1 MMIFFAST
9 TPPSLSLSLSL
20 SRCGSVVLDFMMR
33 FNQSVVVNNI
43 LTVLSNA
50 ARQNKLGGFKVN
62 PASIK
67 QVFLPSDGSESTVKG
82 KFNKEIVNYIEVRKA
97 TRCIIRHGF
106 MLLWFKDWMN
116 EVTTSNS
123 FDEKELATGLQL
135 FLTFRVLRD
144 PSRELLIATTLK
156 FLKNLFRLCGIFL
169 PNLRILSQM
178 NN

>member
-1 MMIFFAST
+1 MFKSQCILTLKNHQST
-9 TPPSLSLSLSL
+9 NICDDDILCFHHPPPSLSLSLSLSL

-67 QVFLPSDGSESTVKG
+67 QVFLPTDGSESTVKG
-82 KFNKEIVNYIEVRKA
+82 KFNTEIVNYIEVRKA

-106 MLLWFKDWMN
+106 MLLWFKD
-116 EVTTSNS
+116 
-123 FDEKELATGLQL
+123 
-135 FLTFRVLRD
+135 
-144 PSRELLIATTLK
+144 
-156 FLKNLFRLCGIFL
+156 
-169 PNLRILSQM
+169 
-178 NN
+178 

>member
-9 TPPSLSLSLSL
+9 TPPPPLSFSLSLSR

-50 ARQNKLGGFKVN
+50 AKQNKLGGFKVN

-67 QVFLPSDGSESTVKG
+67 QVFLPTDGSESTVKG

-106 MLLWFKDWMN
+106 MLLWFKD
-116 EVTTSNS
+116 
-123 FDEKELATGLQL
+123 
-135 FLTFRVLRD
+135 
-144 PSRELLIATTLK
+144 
-156 FLKNLFRLCGIFL
+156 
-169 PNLRILSQM
+169 
-178 NN
+178 

>member
-1 MMIFFAST
+1 MFKSQCILTLKNHQST
-9 TPPSLSLSLSL
+9 NICDDDILCSPPPPPPPLSLSLSL

-67 QVFLPSDGSESTVKG
+67 QVFLPTDGSESTVKG
-82 KFNKEIVNYIEVRKA
+82 KFNKEIVNYIEVRKV

-106 MLLWFKDWMN
+106 MLLWFKD
-116 EVTTSNS
+116 
-123 FDEKELATGLQL
+123 
-135 FLTFRVLRD
+135 
-144 PSRELLIATTLK
+144 
-156 FLKNLFRLCGIFL
+156 
-169 PNLRILSQM
+169 
-178 NN
+178 

>member
-1 MMIFFAST
+1 MFKSQCILTLKNHQST
-9 TPPSLSLSLSL
+9 NICDDDILCFHHPPPPLSFSLSLSL

-50 ARQNKLGGFKVN
+50 AKQNKLGGFKVN

-67 QVFLPSDGSESTVKG
+67 QVFLPTDGSESTVKG

-106 MLLWFKDWMN
+106 MLLWFKD
-116 EVTTSNS
+116 
-123 FDEKELATGLQL
+123 
-135 FLTFRVLRD
+135 
-144 PSRELLIATTLK
+144 
-156 FLKNLFRLCGIFL
+156 
-169 PNLRILSQM
+169 
-178 NN
+178 

>member
-9 TPPSLSLSLSL
+9 PPPPSLSLSL

-67 QVFLPSDGSESTVKG
+67 QVFLPTDGSESTVKG
-82 KFNKEIVNYIEVRKA
+82 KFNKEIVNYIEVRKV

-106 MLLWFKDWMN
+106 MLLWFKD
-116 EVTTSNS
+116 
-123 FDEKELATGLQL
+123 
-135 FLTFRVLRD
+135 
-144 PSRELLIATTLK
+144 
-156 FLKNLFRLCGIFL
+156 
-169 PNLRILSQM
+169 
-178 NN
+178 